1 MSPVQ
6 FSASHIYLRETP
18 VLSNTSKVQSQRKR
32 NHLNSTRTLALATFL
47 LVLAALAL
55 GQTGALQSFT
65 CTQCPVWNKQ
75 QQPFRIY
82 GNTYYVGPH
91 GLTSILIT
99 SRAGHILIDSA
110 LPESVPQVVAHIR
123 ELGFRIEDVKLILNS
138 HVHFDHAGGISELQR
153 LSGAKVAAS
162 PWSVEVLTKTGVGK
176 GDPQFGSI
184 PPIALVPGATVL
196 RDGQTLHIGDIKIT
210 AHFTPGHTPGG
221 TSWTWESCEG
231 KRCLNL
237 VYADSMTAVSA
248 DGFRFSDSRDYPNAV
263 QDFEKSF
270 AFLRSA
276 PCDILLTSH
285 PDASALWQR
294 LEGRERGTR
303 PDPLISPNACKEL
316 AEQASEQLRRRLAT
330 EKGQ

>member
-1 MSPVQ
+1 M
-6 FSASHIYLRETP
+6 RT
-18 VLSNTSKVQSQRKR
+18 R
-32 NHLNSTRTLALATFL
+32 NHLQLTQALTLATFL
-47 LVLAALAL
+47 LALAALTW
-55 GQTGALQSFT
+55 GQTSAPQSFT
-65 CTQCPVWNKQ
+65 CVQCPVWNKQ
-75 QQPFRIY
+75 QRPFRIY

-91 GLTSILIT
+91 GLSSILIT
-99 SRAGHILIDSA
+99 SKAGHVLIDGV
-110 LPESVPQVVAHIR
+110 LPESVPQVVANIR
-123 ELGFRIEDVKLILNS
+123 SLGFRIEDVKLIVSS

-162 PWSVEVLTKTGVGK
+162 PWSAEVLTKTGIGK

-184 PPIALVPGATVL
+184 PPVALVPSATTL
-196 RDGQTLHIGDIKIT
+196 SDGQTLRIGDIKLT
-210 AHFTPGHTPGG
+210 ARFTPGHTPGG

-237 VYADSMTAVSA
+237 VYADSMTPVSA
-248 DGFRFSDSRDYPNAV
+248 DGFRFSDSREYSTAV

-270 AFLRSA
+270 AFLRTT

-294 LEGRERGTR
+294 LEGRERGVR
-303 PDPLISPNACKEL
+303 PDPMVSPKACKEL
-316 AEQASEQLRRRLAT
+316 AEGASEQVRRRLAS